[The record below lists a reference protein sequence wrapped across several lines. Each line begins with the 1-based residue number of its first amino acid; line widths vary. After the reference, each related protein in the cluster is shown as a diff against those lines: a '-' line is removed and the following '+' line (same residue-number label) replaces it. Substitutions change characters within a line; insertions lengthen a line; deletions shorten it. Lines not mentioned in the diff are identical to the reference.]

1 MLYNS
6 SEPMIKIR
14 NMNETDIPPLLDLIH
29 EIGKELTPDIY
40 YVDSDEFIIG
50 HYKNRERGFIKV
62 AEFNNT
68 FAGYCL
74 IQFPSEEENLGN
86 KAGVI
91 NNNSIIAHIES
102 LGVSKKF
109 RGHGLQKLLISNAL
123 AELRRMGVEKAYCT
137 VSPDNKYSLRN
148 FIEIGFIKIAEKELY
163 GGYKRLILTR
173 EV

>member
-1 MLYNS
+1 MLYNN
-6 SEPMIKIR
+6 SEPIIEIR
-14 NMNETDIPPLLDLIH
+14 NMSKIDIPPLLDLVH

-40 YVDSDEFIIG
+40 YIDNDEFIIG

-62 AEFNNT
+62 AEFNKA

-86 KAGVI
+86 KAGI
-91 NNNSIIAHIES
+91 NNNIIIAHIES
-102 LGVSKKF
+102 LGVSKNF

-123 AELRRMGVEKAYCT
+123 AELRGMGVKKAYCT

-148 FIEIGFIKIAEKELY
+148 FMETGFIKIAEKELY

>member
-1 MLYNS
+1 MH
-6 SEPMIKIR
+6 EI
-14 NMNETDIPPLLDLIH
+14 DIPPLLDLVH
-29 EIGKELTPDIY
+29 ELGKELPPDMY
-40 YVDSDEFIIG
+40 YVDNDEFIIG
-50 HYKNRERGFIKV
+50 HYKNRERGFIQV

-86 KAGVI
+86 KAGI
-91 NNNSIIAHIES
+91 ITHNMIIAHIES

-123 AELRRMGVEKAYCT
+123 AELRGMGVKKVYCS

-148 FIEIGFIKIAEKELY
+148 FIVTGFIKIAEKELY
-163 GGYKRLILTR
+163 GGYKRLILAR

>member
-1 MLYNS
+1 
-6 SEPMIKIR
+6 
-14 NMNETDIPPLLDLIH
+14 MNEIDIPPLLDLVH
-29 EIGKELTPDIY
+29 ELGKELTPDIY
-40 YVDSDEFIIG
+40 YLDNDEFIIG

-86 KAGVI
+86 KAGII
-91 NNNSIIAHIES
+91 NNNNIIIAHIES

-109 RGHGLQKLLISNAL
+109 RGHGLQKLLISNAI
-123 AELRRMGVEKAYCT
+123 AELSGMGVKKAYCT
-137 VSPDNKYSLRN
+137 VSPDNTYSLRN
-148 FIEIGFIKIAEKELY
+148 FIETGFIKIAEKELY

-173 EV
+173 DV